1 MPPSVIDMGAAARF
15 REASSSERSAIFQ
28 EIFQAHRDQVF
39 GLCFRLCGN
48 TALAEDAAQETFV
61 EVYKGLPHFR
71 GEASLATWIYRVA
84 MRTALRLRA
93 RARPVEQAPVDLPP
107 VATADPEAALAARA
121 DMRVV
126 QTALDALPA
135 EQRVVVA
142 LFSVDGL
149 SHGEIATILGVP
161 EGTVWSRLHKGR
173 KALAA
178 ALR

>member
-1 MPPSVIDMGAAARF
+1 MPPSVLELGVAARF
-15 REASSSERSAIFQ
+15 RAASAGERSAIFQ
-28 EIFQAHRDQVF
+28 EIFQSHRDPVF
-39 GLCFRLCGN
+39 ALCCRLCGN
-48 TALAEDAAQETFV
+48 SALAEDAVQETFV
-61 EVYKGLPHFR
+61 EVYKGLPLFR

-93 RARPVEQAPVDLPP
+93 RARPTADAAIDATPAAP
-107 VATADPEAALAARA
+107 DPEAALAARD

-126 QTALDALPA
+126 QAALDALPA

-142 LFSVDGL
+142 LFSIDGL
-149 SHGEIATILGVP
+149 SHGEIAAILGVP

-178 ALR
+178 ALK

>member
-1 MPPSVIDMGAAARF
+1 MPPSVIDLGAAARF
-15 REASSSERSAIFQ
+15 RAASGSERSAIFE
-28 EIFQAHRDQVF
+28 EIFQSHRDHVL
-39 GLCFRLCGN
+39 GLCCRLCGN
-48 TALAEDAAQETFV
+48 TALAEDAAQEAFV
-61 EVYKGLPHFR
+61 EVYKGLAHFR
-71 GEASLATWIYRVA
+71 GEASMATWIYRVA

-93 RARPVEQAPVDLPP
+93 RARPAVQTPLEAPPT
-107 VATADPEAALAARA
+107 ATADPEAALAARA
-121 DMRVV
+121 DMRAV
-126 QTALDALPA
+126 QAALDALPA

-178 ALR
+178 ALK

>member
-1 MPPSVIDMGAAARF
+1 MSPSAIDVGVVARF
-15 REASSSERSAIFQ
+15 RAASSNERSAIFE
-28 EIFQAHRDQVF
+28 EIFHGHRDQVF
-39 GLCFRLCGN
+39 ALCCRLCGN
-48 TALAEDAAQETFV
+48 TALAEDAVQEAFV

-93 RARPVEQAPVDLPP
+93 RARPSTNAAIEAPP
-107 VATADPEAALAARA
+107 VAADPEPALAARA
-121 DMRVV
+121 DVRAV
-126 QTALDALPA
+126 QAALDALPA

-149 SHGEIATILGVP
+149 SHGEIAAILGVP

-178 ALR
+178 ALK